1 MQIVEGYEFLKF
13 ILQTLDTEVPT
24 TSPNHVIRGAFSSRA
39 SMFVSLNLLKIDI
52 LRGVEVDEYIANTAV
67 F

>member
-24 TSPNHVIRGAFSSRA
+24 TSPNHA
-39 SMFVSLNLLKIDI
+39 LEDDLDLK
-52 LRGVEVDEYIANTAV
+52 GQYVC
-67 F
+67 